1 MNTFAD
7 PTTGKCVLRCP
18 LNYYSDT
25 KTRKCVPT
33 CPADYSIR
41 GTFANNSTRIC

>member
-1 MNTFAD
+1 MNTFGD
-7 PTTGKCVLRCP
+7 PTTGKCVVTCP

-25 KTRKCVPT
+25 KTRKCVAT
-33 CPADYSIR
+33 CPVAYGIR